1 MLCDVV
7 SSFVLMIIM
16 GKKEKKKR
24 KWLFFWVVV
33 YNCKRLDCMGGIYVV
48 ELVVPFSNDLVRI
61 WH

>member
-1 MLCDVV
+1 
-7 SSFVLMIIM
+7 MIIM